1 MLDNEGTTLAD
12 EVIAT
17 CLAMNDSGLNHGK
30 SGNIS
35 VRYQDGFLITP
46 SGVAYDQLLPEKL
59 VYMDLQGR
67 YRGDYLPSS
76 EWRFHL
82 AIYQARREAE
92 AVVHV
97 HSSYA
102 TALSCLRQSI
112 PAYHYMVA
120 VAGGVDIRC
129 ADYALFGTD
138 ELSQTMMSA
147 LEGRK
152 ACLLAN
158 HGQVAYGSSL
168 ANAYWLAGEVEG
180 LARDYCRAKTVGEP
194 HILSEQEMEAVLNK
208 FRLYGKQMDEVSD
221 EEHVLTDL
229 PQRLPT

>member
-1 MLDNEGTTLAD
+1 MSKNECWKLGE
-12 EVIAT
+12 EVIKT

-30 SGNIS
+30 SGNVS

-46 SGVAYDQLLPEKL
+46 SGVAYDQLAPDDL
-59 VYMDLQGR
+59 VFMDLEGR

-82 AIYQARREAE
+82 AIYQARLDAQ

-102 TALSCLRQSI
+102 AALACLRQSI
-112 PAYHYMVA
+112 PAFHYMVA
-120 VAGGVDIRC
+120 VAGGKNIRC
-129 ADYALFGTD
+129 AEYALFGTD
-138 ELSQTMMSA
+138 VLSETMMIA
-147 LEGRK
+147 LEDRK

-158 HGQVAYGSSL
+158 HGQVAYGDSL

-180 LARDYCRAKTVGEP
+180 LARDYCRAKAVGEP
-194 HILSEQEMEAVLNK
+194 HILSDEQMDDVLTK
-208 FRLYGKQMDEVSD
+208 FRFYGKQIEDVPL
-221 EEHVLTDL
+221 EEHVFMDL
-229 PQRLPT
+229 PLKLIS